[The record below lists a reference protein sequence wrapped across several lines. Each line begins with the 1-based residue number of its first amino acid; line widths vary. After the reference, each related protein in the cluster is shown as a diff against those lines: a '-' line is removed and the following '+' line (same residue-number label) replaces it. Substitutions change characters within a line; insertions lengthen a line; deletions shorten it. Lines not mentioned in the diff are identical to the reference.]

1 MRWPLVRR
9 RLCQVANR
17 RVATPAL
24 AVTAPSETRRLI
36 RRRRLNPFRGIMALF
51 TVFAIGVVGFKAI
64 EGDDWTWIDAAYMEV
79 ITMSTVGFEEVRP
92 LTESGRVFSM
102 VIIVT
107 GVGAFAYTFATLG
120 EQLISGQLVSNLR
133 QRGTEAMMRRL
144 RGHHI
149 VVGYGDT
156 GSVVAA
162 ELHALKNTRVVVIDA
177 DGEKIRN
184 ASEDGFVGIHGD
196 GGQDEVLT
204 KAGITRAA
212 SLVCTVAPDSAALM
226 TVLTAHV
233 IAPDLEIVAKATL
246 PESEP
251 KLVRA
256 GASKVVSMHHIAA
269 SRIVAEILGVTE
281 IDREGLNSIEV
292 EGGTVPLGTGE
303 VIVVGGGPYCDVAIG
318 ESTVVSDS
326 KADLV
331 AIKRLISG
339 DLVDATDDVVPHAG
353 DRLILVGTPD
363 HVEEAVRALMESQG

>member
-1 MRWPLVRR
+1 M
-9 RLCQVANR
+9 
-17 RVATPAL
+17 PAL
-24 AVTAPSETRRLI
+24 LVTAPSETRRLI
-36 RRRRLNPFRGIMALF
+36 RRRRLNLFRGIMALF
-51 TVFAIGVVGFKAI
+51 TVFAIGVVGFKVI
-64 EGDDWTWIDAAYMEV
+64 EGDDWTWMDAVYMAV

-92 LTESGRVFSM
+92 LSESGRVFSM
-102 VIIVT
+102 VIIVK

-162 ELHALKNTRVVVIDA
+162 ELNASKNTRVVVIDV

-196 GGQDEVLT
+196 GGQDEVLM
-204 KAGITRAA
+204 KAGIKRAE

-269 SRIVAEILGVTE
+269 SRIVDEILGVTE
-281 IDREGLNSIEV
+281 IAKEGLKSIEV
-292 EGGTVPLGTGE
+292 EGGIFPLEVGE
-303 VIVVGGGPYCDVAIG
+303 VIVVGGGPYCDVPIG
-318 ESTVVSDS
+318 KSTVISGS
-326 KADLV
+326 KADVV
-331 AIKRLISG
+331 AIKRS
-339 DLVDATDDVVPHAG
+339 DLGDATDDVVPHAG

-363 HVEEAVRALMESQG
+363 HVEEAVRALMDAQG

>member
-1 MRWPLVRR
+1 
-9 RLCQVANR
+9 
-17 RVATPAL
+17 
-24 AVTAPSETRRLI
+24 
-36 RRRRLNPFRGIMALF
+36 
-51 TVFAIGVVGFKAI
+51 
-64 EGDDWTWIDAAYMEV
+64 
-79 ITMSTVGFEEVRP
+79 
-92 LTESGRVFSM
+92 
-102 VIIVT
+102 
-107 GVGAFAYTFATLG
+107 
-120 EQLISGQLVSNLR
+120 
-133 QRGTEAMMRRL
+133 MRRL

-162 ELHALKNTRVVVIDA
+162 ELHASKNTRVVVIDV

-196 GGQDEVLT
+196 GGQDEVLM
-204 KAGITRAA
+204 KAGI
-212 SLVCTVAPDSAALM
+212 
-226 TVLTAHV
+226 
-233 IAPDLEIVAKATL
+233 K
-246 PESEP
+246 
-251 KLVRA
+251 RA

-269 SRIVAEILGVTE
+269 SRIIAEILGVTE

-331 AIKRLISG
+331 AIKRLDSG
-339 DLVDATDDVVPHAG
+339 DLVDATDEVVPHAG

-363 HVEEAVRALMESQG
+363 HVEEAVRALMEAQG

>member
-1 MRWPLVRR
+1 MV
-9 RLCQVANR
+9 
-17 RVATPAL
+17 
-24 AVTAPSETRRLI
+24 VTAPSETRRLI
-36 RRRRLNPFRGIMALF
+36 RRRRLNLFRGIMALF
-51 TVFAIGVVGFKAI
+51 TVFAIGVVGFKVI
-64 EGDDWTWIDAAYMEV
+64 EGDDWTWMDAVYMAV

-92 LTESGRVFSM
+92 LSESGRVFSM

-162 ELHALKNTRVVVIDA
+162 ELHALKNSRVVVIDV

-196 GGQDEVLT
+196 GGQDEVLM
-204 KAGITRAA
+204 KAGIKRAE

-281 IDREGLNSIEV
+281 DGREGLRRIEV
-292 EGGTVPLGTGE
+292 EGGIFLLETGE
-303 VIVVGGGPYCDVAIG
+303 VIVVGGGPYATCQL
-318 ESTVVSDS
+318 VS
-326 KADLV
+326 
-331 AIKRLISG
+331 R
-339 DLVDATDDVVPHAG
+339 
-353 DRLILVGTPD
+353 R
-363 HVEEAVRALMESQG
+363 

>member
-1 MRWPLVRR
+1 M
-9 RLCQVANR
+9 
-17 RVATPAL
+17 PAL
-24 AVTAPSETRRLI
+24 VVTAPSETRRLI
-36 RRRRLNPFRGIMALF
+36 RRRRLNLFRGIMALF

-64 EGDDWTWIDAAYMEV
+64 EGDDWTWMDAAYMAV

-92 LTESGRVFSM
+92 LSESGRVFSM

-162 ELHALKNTRVVVIDA
+162 ELHALKNTRVVVIDV

-204 KAGITRAA
+204 KAGITRAE

-256 GASKVVSMHHIAA
+256 GASKVISMHHIAA
-269 SRIVAEILGVTE
+269 SRIVAEILGVT
-281 IDREGLNSIEV
+281 DVGREGLKSIEV
-292 EGGTVPLGTGE
+292 EGGSFPLESGE
-303 VIVVGGGPYCDVAIG
+303 VIVVGGGPYCDVPIG
-318 ESTVVSDS
+318 ESTVISDS
-326 KADLV
+326 KADVV
-331 AIKRLISG
+331 AIKRLDSG
-339 DLVDATDDVVPHAG
+339 DLVDATDDVVAHAG

-363 HVEEAVRALMESQG
+363 HVEEAVRALMEAQE